1 MGCKNSTCQNNVKG
15 MLTFWC
21 MYPPRILHDSNRC
34 YEYLIIA
41 GLLQGY
47 WVGLGL
53 KRVFCTLLPQ
63 WRLWTEIYM
72 YLIKARKFTEVCNEY
87 FMATN
92 TLSVSQWVSRKVEGR
107 ELFTAELSCVRVF
120 IMAISHVSAVVRA
133 VVSNSISVSL
143 VFSDQ
148 VTVCYIWGL
157 WLKQSSAVLSR

>member
-1 MGCKNSTCQNNVKG
+1 
-15 MLTFWC
+15 
-21 MYPPRILHDSNRC
+21 
-34 YEYLIIA
+34 
-41 GLLQGY
+41 
-47 WVGLGL
+47 
-53 KRVFCTLLPQ
+53 
-63 WRLWTEIYM
+63 M

-120 IMAISHVSAVVRA
+120 IMAIPHVSAVVRA

-157 WLKQSSAVLSR
+157 